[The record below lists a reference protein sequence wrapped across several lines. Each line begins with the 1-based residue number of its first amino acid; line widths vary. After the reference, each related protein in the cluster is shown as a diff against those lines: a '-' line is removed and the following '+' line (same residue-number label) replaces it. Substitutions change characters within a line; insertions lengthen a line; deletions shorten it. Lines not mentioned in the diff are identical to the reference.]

1 MFNIDRFKLID
12 LYKKLFLTR
21 HYDETLRKLAD
32 EDVWNF
38 YHGIIGEEAVP
49 VGVCA
54 NLREDD
60 YVIPVHRTQMG
71 AMIAK
76 EISLEKLTAELLGRS
91 TGHCHGV
98 AGTHIGCAETGILGK
113 TGILGA
119 GLPIAVGVGLSI
131 KLRKTDQVIV
141 VFFGEGLSSQ
151 GNFHESLNMASIWKL
166 PVIFVLENNL
176 YAFTTP
182 AKEAISVENLA
193 IRAKGYDIPGVTL
206 DGNNVVEVYNASREA
221 VDRARNGM
229 GPSLLECKTYRILGH
244 SGTGLDED
252 AGYRTAEEI
261 EIWRERDPVKVFR
274 EKLLTEGIS
283 NEEELS
289 EIEFEARIAIESAV
303 KFAIESPFPTKEEVM
318 SLSVRGG
325 VK

>member
-1 MFNIDRFKLID
+1 MFNNDRFKLID

-21 HYDETLRKLAD
+21 HYDETLRKLAED
-32 EDVWNF
+32 DVWNF

-60 YVIPVHRTQMG
+60 YVISVHRTQMG

-76 EISLEKLTAELLGRS
+76 GISLEKLTAELFGRS

-98 AGTHIGCAETGILGK
+98 AGTHIGCIETGILGK

-119 GLPIAVGVGLSI
+119 GLPIAVGAGLSI
-131 KLRKTDQVIV
+131 KLRKTDQVV
-141 VFFGEGLSSQ
+141 AVFFGDGLSSE

-176 YAFTTP
+176 YALTTS
-182 AKEAISVENLA
+182 AKEVISVENLA
-193 IRAKGYDIPGVTL
+193 IRAKGYDVPGVTL
-206 DGNNVVEVYNASREA
+206 DGNDVVEIYNASKEA
-221 VDRARNGM
+221 VDRARSGM
-229 GPSLLECKTYRILGH
+229 GPTLIECKTYRILGH

-252 AGYRTAEEI
+252 AGYRTLEEI
-261 EIWRERDPVKVFR
+261 EIWRKRDPVKVFR
-274 EKLLTEGIS
+274 GKLLSEGI
-283 NEEELS
+283 LS
-289 EIEFEARIAIESAV
+289 EEGVIEFEARIAIESAV
-303 KFAIESPFPTKEEVM
+303 KFALESPFPTREEVM

>member
-1 MFNIDRFKLID
+1 LSNIDRIDLID
-12 LYKKLFLTR
+12 LYRKLFLTR
-21 HYDETLRKLAD
+21 HYDETLRKLAE

-49 VGVCA
+49 VGVCT

-76 EISLEKLTAELLGRS
+76 GTSLEKLTAELFGRS

-131 KLRKTDQVIV
+131 KLRKTDQVV
-141 VFFGEGLSSQ
+141 AVFFGDGLSSE

-176 YAFTTP
+176 YALTTP
-182 AKEAISVENLA
+182 AKEVISVENLA
-193 IRAKGYDIPGVTL
+193 IRARGYDIPGVTL
-206 DGNNVVEVYNASREA
+206 DGNDVVKIYNASKDA

-229 GPSLLECKTYRILGH
+229 GPTLIECKTYRILGH

-252 AGYRTAEEI
+252 AGYRTLEEV
-261 EIWRERDPVKVFR
+261 ETWRKKDPVKLFR
-274 EKLLTEGIS
+274 EKLLR
-283 NEEELS
+283 EEILS
-289 EIEFEARIAIESAV
+289 KEEAIEIEFEARIAIESAV
-303 KFAIESPFPTKEEVM
+303 KFALESPFPTREEVM
-318 SLSVRGG
+318 GLSVREG

>member
-1 MFNIDRFKLID
+1 LFNIDRFKLMD

-21 HYDETLRKLAD
+21 HYDETLRKLA
-32 EDVWNF
+32 EEGVWSF

-49 VGVCA
+49 VGVCV

-91 TGHCHGV
+91 TGYCHGV
-98 AGTHIGCAETGILGK
+98 AGTHIGCAETRILGK

-131 KLRKTDQVIV
+131 KLRKTDQVIT

-193 IRAKGYDIPGVTL
+193 IRAKGYGIPGVTL
-206 DGNNVVEVYNASREA
+206 DGNNLFEVYNASKEA
-221 VDRARNGM
+221 IDRARNGM
-229 GPSLLECKTYRILGH
+229 GPTLIECKTYRILGH
-244 SGTGLDED
+244 SGTGLDLD
-252 AGYRTAEEI
+252 AGYRTPEEI
-261 EIWRERDPVKVFR
+261 EIWRKRDPVKVFR
-274 EKLLTEGIS
+274 EKLLIEGIL
-283 NEEELS
+283 NEKELS
-289 EIEFEARIAIESAV
+289 EIEFKARIAIESAV